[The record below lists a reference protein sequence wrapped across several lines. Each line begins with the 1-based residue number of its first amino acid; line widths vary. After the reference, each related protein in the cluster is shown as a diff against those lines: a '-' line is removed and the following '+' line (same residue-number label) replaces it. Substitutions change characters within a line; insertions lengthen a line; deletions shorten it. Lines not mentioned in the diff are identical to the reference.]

1 MSSHRDHRVIFLLS
15 QSAQR
20 YRVIFSSHRVHR
32 GHRVI
37 LLLSPWLN
45 NFHPDEMFFPFH
57 RVDRMQNARDFLVS
71 HRDHIDVGVIMDL
84 NQSFYKLPKCLWYY
98 FGMFNFELNPILN
111 KMKCQ
116 VLF

>member
-1 MSSHRDHRVIFLLS
+1 
-15 QSAQR
+15 
-20 YRVIFSSHRVHR
+20 
-32 GHRVI
+32 
-37 LLLSPWLN
+37 
-45 NFHPDEMFFPFH
+45 
-57 RVDRMQNARDFLVS
+57 MQNARDFLVS

-116 VLF
+116 VLFCQIEKNNMGIDMENEWKGVNSYFMTYWFGYKEI